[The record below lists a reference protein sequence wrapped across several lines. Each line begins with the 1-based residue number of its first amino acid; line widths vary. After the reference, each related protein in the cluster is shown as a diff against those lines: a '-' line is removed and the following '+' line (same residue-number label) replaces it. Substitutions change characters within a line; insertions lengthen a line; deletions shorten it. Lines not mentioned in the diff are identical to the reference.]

1 MATLPPRSGTR
12 AGGGGAGRGAPRPEG
27 PAVRSLR
34 VGIALGDHFIDE
46 RLFRSREHITVG
58 QSAKNTFTIPI
69 ESLPR
74 SWQLF
79 TVENGRYVLH
89 FTDSMDGRLSD
100 GTNVYTFEQLK
111 GRGADRRGNH
121 WSVPLVESAR
131 GKVELGQMKLLFQF
145 VSAPPLQPRP
155 RLPASVRG
163 TMADRI
169 DPMLAV
175 ILAISVLLHF
185 GVALY
190 AWQYDR
196 TIFSATENVYRQF
209 QEDTFKD
216 KVIATT
222 VEVQPTTTGTAV
234 VKEPAGDRTI
244 SKPSAGKGGKT
255 NDDSSGS
262 DSGAPDDATI
272 SEAIQNSPLLAA
284 ITGDEGQGSR
294 YSKMNETDQG
304 TGLDAALK
312 DAKGR
317 DIGSIGE
324 GGGRRTRG
332 PDTGRIGSGKGGGEI
347 KGPGSGGSEVGSK
360 VEEKVSRAT
369 FDVEDIS
376 ESTLDPD
383 SVAKIIRSRYLQGI
397 KRCHQRLLKQN
408 PAAGGRVNLRFT
420 VGPTGGVTKVDVKGF
435 DASVDACIKD
445 LATKWRFGAPK
456 DDDGKPTSADFQL
469 PLVLKPE

>member
-1 MATLPPRSGTR
+1 MATQAPRSGTR
-12 AGGGGAGRGAPRPEG
+12 GGGGAARGG
-27 PAVRSLR
+27 GGGGGVRSLR

-46 RLFRSREHITVG
+46 RLFRSREHITLG

-111 GRGADRRGNH
+111 GRGAERRSNH
-121 WSVPLVESAR
+121 WVVPLVETAR

-163 TMADRI
+163 TMADRV
-169 DPMLAV
+169 DPTLAV
-175 ILAISVLLHF
+175 IMAISFLLHF

-190 AWQYDR
+190 ALQFDR
-196 TIFSATENVYRQF
+196 SIYSRADSVYRQF

-222 VEVQPTTTGTAV
+222 VEVQETGTAEV
-234 VKEPAGDRTI
+234 SKEPAGDQTQ
-244 SKPSAGKGGKT
+244 SKQSTGKDSKTPDDGGG
-255 NDDSSGS
+255 DDQ
-262 DSGAPDDATI
+262 GAPDDATI
-272 SEAIQNSPLLAA
+272 SEAIQDSALIAA
-284 ITGDEGQGSR
+284 ITGNEGEGSR

-304 TGLDAALK
+304 AGLDKALE

-347 KGPGSGGSEVGSK
+347 KGPGKGEEVGTK

-397 KRCHQRLLKQN
+397 KRCHQRLLKADPN
-408 PAAGGRVNLRFT
+408 AGGRVSMRFT
-420 VGPTGGVTKVDVKGF
+420 VGPTGGVTKSDVKGF

-445 LATKWRFGAPK
+445 LSTKWRFGAPK
-456 DDDGKPTSADFQL
+456 DDEGKPTSADFQI